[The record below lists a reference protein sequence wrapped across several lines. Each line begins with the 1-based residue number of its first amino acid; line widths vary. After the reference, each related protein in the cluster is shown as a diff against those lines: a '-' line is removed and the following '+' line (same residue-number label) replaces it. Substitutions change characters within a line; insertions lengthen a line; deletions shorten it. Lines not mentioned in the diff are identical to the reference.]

1 MKSKDVFKTNEK
13 LSELT
18 SQRANFSQTCELQPN
33 RKWAKGQAADRNR
46 NLGDADTELEE
57 CRWTTRRPTF
67 CPSARRGLKAPSQGV
82 GGKCPLWGRGR
93 KQTISGAHGAASYQD

>member
-1 MKSKDVFKTNEK
+1 MAAAHSHHRGPERLNTNRETSAHKGTLKSEDVFKTNEK

-18 SQRANFSQTCELQPN
+18 SQRANFSQTCELQPD

-57 CRWTTRRPTF
+57 CRWTHGDP
-67 CPSARRGLKAPSQGV
+67 PSVHQPGGV
-82 GGKCPLWGRGR
+82 
-93 KQTISGAHGAASYQD
+93 